1 MRTFPGMPLFWAVA
15 PVMAH
20 VILGFR
26 GHFGSDGI
34 GGVGVGAVAL
44 SELMVE

>member
-1 MRTFPGMPLFWAVA
+1 MRTFSGMPLFWAVA

-20 VILGFR
+20 VVLGFR
-26 GHFGSDGI
+26 GHFGSEGI
-34 GGVGVGAVAL
+34 GGEGVGGVVF